1 MNSTSLPPGSNS
13 PDEDLIY
20 QQQERRYLNRLA
32 MLFLAVIV
40 ISWSIAIL
48 GKFQIGLFILI
59 GFGLLTAIIGIRK
72 PLVGLL
78 GISILCAL
86 DTPSRVILLT
96 GGILRWNTLNY
107 WLLIMLALNFAVLL
121 RLGTVQAKLAFVFG
135 LVLAI
140 FLLLTPAA
148 GMEIG
153 TMTVLNFFS
162 YFGLLVYFARVAR
175 NPRIWFLQ
183 GVLCGALAAL
193 GGLAYYL
200 QQSELP
206 YVNPNAWA
214 YFPITAI
221 FALCLGHKYAPS
233 GWKGQIPIGILA
245 VANFAWVFLSGSRGG
260 LLVSSACILYLLL
273 TMRSLSQRLVYVSMA
288 IVLGFTALT
297 EFSDLSETA
306 IHRVTKLFDPNVRV
320 ESRTSGRSDLA
331 VGAWY
336 IFEENPFGVGTGG
349 FGSAWAKLGYR
360 DALSGFAY
368 EKQVEAHAGWAKVL
382 AENGVVGIT
391 LFTCFVLSFLVVGWK
406 QRKSGV
412 FPLGMLVTVILALAF
427 FSTDFAS
434 KGLWYVSAGATVL
447 LNVKRSASRKEVQH
461 MQSRVF
467 TPQPARTVRAN
478 DNLS

>member
-1 MNSTSLPPGSNS
+1 MNTMPLNKSPMA
-13 PDEDLIY
+13 PDEDLAY
-20 QQQERRYLNRLA
+20 QQQEARYLNRLT
-32 MLFLAVIV
+32 MLFLSVII

-48 GKFQIGLFILI
+48 GKFQVGLSILI

-86 DTPSRVILLT
+86 DTPSRVFLLT

-107 WLLIMLALNFAVLL
+107 WLLVMLALNFGVLL
-121 RLGTVQAKLAFVFG
+121 KLGTIHAKFAFVFG
-135 LVLAI
+135 IVLAI
-140 FLLLTPAA
+140 FLVLTPAT

-175 NPRIWFLQ
+175 NPRIWYLQ
-183 GVLCGALAAL
+183 GLICGVLAAF

-260 LLVSSACILYLLL
+260 LLVSSACILFLLL
-273 TMRSLSQRLVYVSMA
+273 TMRSLSQRLVYVAMA
-288 IVLGFTALT
+288 AVLGFTAIT

-306 IHRVTKLFDPNVRV
+306 IHRVTKLFDPNVKV

-349 FGSAWAKLGYR
+349 FSSAWVKLGYR
-360 DALSGFAY
+360 DALSGFGY
-368 EKQVEAHAGWAKVL
+368 EKQVEAHSGWAKVL
-382 AENGVVGIT
+382 AENGVIGIT
-391 LFTCFVLSFLVVGWK
+391 LFTCFVVSFLVVGWK
-406 QRKSGV
+406 KRKQGF
-412 FPLGMLVTVILALAF
+412 FPLGLLATVILALAF

-434 KGLWYVSAGATVL
+434 KGLWYVAAGATVL
-447 LNVKRSASRKEVQH
+447 LSVKRPG
-461 MQSRVF
+461 
-467 TPQPARTVRAN
+467 PQKGPQ
-478 DNLS
+478 